1 MDDLKQCRLLLVDDT
16 KTNIDL
22 LVATL
27 MDDHVLSVALNGQSA
42 IKIAK
47 KLRPDLILL
56 DVMMPEMDG
65 FEVCR
70 ILHDDPDTAEI
81 PIIFLTAM
89 DDPDMKAKG
98 FQEGAV
104 DYITKPFHAAEVK
117 ARVRIH
123 LSLLLARRKL
133 ANQNVLLEHRVEER
147 TRELD
152 LNYRETVLRLGMA
165 AEYRDN
171 DTGQHI
177 RRIREYTALLARKG
191 GAYTAKEA
199 EDMGLAATM
208 HDIGK
213 IGIPDAILLKPGKL
227 DAEEWRI
234 MKTHAKI
241 GADIL
246 ANSNSSL
253 LDLSSSIA
261 LCHHERWDGTGY
273 PHGLCG
279 EAIPLPGRIVCLVDV
294 FDALTSDRPYKN
306 AWTVEEA
313 AAVIKKDSGSH
324 FDPHLASVFLEHISE
339 IKAIHDRYVEEPA
352 AGLAANDLLE
362 ELRTSMEKAAL

>member
-1 MDDLKQCRLLLVDDT
+1 MEDLTQCRLLLVDDT

-22 LVATL
+22 LVAAL
-27 MDDHVLSVALNGQSA
+27 MDDHVLSVALNGPSA
-42 IKIAK
+42 IMIAK

-70 ILHDDPDTAEI
+70 RLQEDPATADV

-89 DDPDMKAKG
+89 DNPDMKAQG
-98 FQEGAV
+98 FQAGAV

-117 ARVRIH
+117 ARVRLH
-123 LSLLLARRKL
+123 LSLLLARRRL
-133 ANQNVLLEHRVEER
+133 ANQNAELEER
-147 TRELD
+147 VAHRTKELE

-177 RRIREYTALLARKG
+177 RRIREFTSLLARKSNHC
-191 GAYTAKEA
+191 TVKEA
-199 EDMGLAATM
+199 DDMGLAATM

-227 DAEEWRI
+227 DEDEWRI
-234 MKTHAKI
+234 MKTHSKI

-246 ANSNSSL
+246 ASSSSPL
-253 LDLSSSIA
+253 LDLSSTIA
-261 LCHHERWDGTGY
+261 LTHHERWDGSGY
-273 PHGLCG
+273 PDGLKG
-279 EAIPLPGRIVCLVDV
+279 EEIPLAGRIVCLVDV
-294 FDALTSDRPYKN
+294 FDALTSVRPYKK

-313 AAVIKKDSGSH
+313 ATVIKKDSGSH
-324 FDPHLASVFLEHISE
+324 FDPHLAKVFLDHLDE
-339 IKAIHDRYVEEPA
+339 IKRIHDCYKEDDDTHVC
-352 AGLAANDLLE
+352 ANALID
-362 ELRTSMEKAAL
+362 ELRTCMDKAES